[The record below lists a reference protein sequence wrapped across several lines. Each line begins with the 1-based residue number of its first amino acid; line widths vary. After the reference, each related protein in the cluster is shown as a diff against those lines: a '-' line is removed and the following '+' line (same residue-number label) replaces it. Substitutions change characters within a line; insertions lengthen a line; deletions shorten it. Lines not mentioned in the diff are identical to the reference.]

1 MPAAT
6 ELVIDE
12 SDSERDDQNLPLIY
26 RIYHNSNNNS
36 ATNTIQNNNYSSNYY
51 NDTIPSSNS
60 IKPLI
65 LFWLKFSVLVSV
77 AGFFYMAVFHSFD
90 SSISDAYVSGYQ
102 VNIKSF
108 KVLGYDP
115 SKNYKDE
122 ASKITGQNTNRTDS
136 VMWNDLDHIKLE
148 FNKKEKVEKSEVVE
162 TTEKPITE
170 KLPEPIIETKVTELT
185 KTQKPAESEPQQ
197 PPKIDNSELHIFI
210 LTRRDAFDIRQT
222 IRNSWIKNKPYIHF
236 MIGDYCPN
244 PDQFRKP
251 WLCEIDPA
259 KLALNPEFKQTKKLI
274 NPNLGPNN
282 YNDLKV
288 LKPFKEYL
296 QKQEALNAKIRK
308 EESSDVVIL
317 PMWDTYRN
325 ITLKVKE
332 SYKYLLDTYPSANWF
347 AKVDDDQFCR
357 PEKLKDYVANII
369 DYSKNDKIPVKD
381 PINSPIIIGKVR
393 YGAPV
398 MRKGKWGESKEKFA
412 PDKYPPFPIGSAGHV
427 INRKY
432 AQYISDNKDTLVN
445 YQGEDV
451 AVGIW
456 MDNSPLK
463 KEALIKLSGNFENN
477 GQCQNKKY
485 FIVGHQI
492 NTSKMK
498 MCSSYL

>member
-6 ELVIDE
+6 ELIIDE

-26 RIYHNSNNNS
+26 RIYHNSNNPSTTNS
-36 ATNTIQNNNYSSNYY
+36 IQNNNYSSTYY

-115 SKNYKDE
+115 SKSYDKDE
-122 ASKITGQNTNRTDS
+122 ALKITGQNKNRTDS

-162 TTEKPITE
+162 TTERPVIIE
-170 KLPEPIIETKVTELT
+170 KLPEPIITTKEEEEVTELSE
-185 KTQKPAESEPQQ
+185 TQKPAKPELPKQ

-251 WLCEIDPA
+251 WR
-259 KLALNPEFKQTKKLI
+259 Q
-274 NPNLGPNN
+274 
-282 YNDLKV
+282 
-288 LKPFKEYL
+288 
-296 QKQEALNAKIRK
+296 
-308 EESSDVVIL
+308 
-317 PMWDTYRN
+317 
-325 ITLKVKE
+325 
-332 SYKYLLDTYPSANWF
+332 
-347 AKVDDDQFCR
+347 
-357 PEKLKDYVANII
+357 
-369 DYSKNDKIPVKD
+369 
-381 PINSPIIIGKVR
+381 
-393 YGAPV
+393 
-398 MRKGKWGESKEKFA
+398 
-412 PDKYPPFPIGSAGHV
+412 
-427 INRKY
+427 
-432 AQYISDNKDTLVN
+432 
-445 YQGEDV
+445 
-451 AVGIW
+451 
-456 MDNSPLK
+456 
-463 KEALIKLSGNFENN
+463 
-477 GQCQNKKY
+477 
-485 FIVGHQI
+485 
-492 NTSKMK
+492 
-498 MCSSYL
+498 